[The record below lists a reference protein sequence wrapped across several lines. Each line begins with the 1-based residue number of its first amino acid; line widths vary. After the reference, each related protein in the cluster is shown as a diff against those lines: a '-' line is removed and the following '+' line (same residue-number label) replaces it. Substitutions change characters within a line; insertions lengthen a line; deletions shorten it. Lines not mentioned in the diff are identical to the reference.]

1 MLPRSLPRR
10 LRGAVLAAC
19 LMAAGLLYGQ
29 QTDDEPPA
37 LTASSWY
44 LIEYAGG
51 AVLAQTDAA
60 SRHEPG
66 DLVKIMTAFTALD
79 ALSADGSA
87 LVLDAPVQV
96 SDAAVR
102 AGGARMFLEPG
113 SEVSLGDVLRGI
125 IVQSSNDAAV
135 ALAEHVAGTE
145 QAFVERMNTLAR
157 SLGMRE
163 SRFLD
168 TTGILE
174 GQSISARDAAL
185 LAREM
190 IARFPDQYHWYG
202 QRDFTWRDVTR
213 HSNNP
218 LLWRDSSVDG
228 LAAARH
234 HNDGGYALVGSAE
247 RAGARLIAVVMGG
260 KDPES
265 RSEGGQ
271 ALLDYGFRHFE
282 THLLY
287 RAGDSLGSVRVWMGA
302 GNEVQLSVAEDFY
315 VTIPRGR
322 YGDLAAQMQLL
333 SPLRA
338 PLPAGTVVGEA
349 QVLLDGDQLVSL
361 PVVTLDTME
370 AGGFWRRLS
379 DRVSLWWQ

>member
-1 MLPRSLPRR
+1 MPLRSLPRR
-10 LRGAVLAAC
+10 LRGAVLAVC
-19 LMAAGLLYGQ
+19 LMSPGLLPGQ
-29 QTDDEPPA
+29 QAEDAPPELKA
-37 LTASSWY
+37 RSWY
-44 LIEYAGG
+44 LVEYAGG
-51 AVLAQTDAA
+51 AVLAESDAA

-66 DLVKIMTAFTALD
+66 DLVKVMTALTALD
-79 ALSADGSA
+79 ALDPDGA
-87 LVLDAPVQV
+87 GPVLETPVQV
-96 SDAAVR
+96 SAAAVR
-102 AGGARMFLEPG
+102 AGGARMFLEPD

-135 ALAEHVAGTE
+135 ALAEHVAGSE
-145 QAFVERMNTLAR
+145 EAFVERMNTLAR

-168 TTGILE
+168 TTGIVD

-190 IARFPDQYHWYG
+190 IARFPGQYRWYG
-202 QRDFTWRDVTR
+202 EREFTWRDVTR

-228 LAAARH
+228 LAATRH
-234 HNDGGYALVGSAE
+234 HGDGGYALVSSAE

-260 KDPES
+260 EDPES
-265 RSEGGQ
+265 RNEGGQ
-271 ALLDYGFRHFE
+271 ALLDYGFRRFE

-287 RAGDSLGSVRVWMGA
+287 RAGDSLGSVRVWMGD
-302 GNEVQLSVAEDFY
+302 GNEVQLTVAEDFY
-315 VTIPRGR
+315 VTVPRGR
-322 YGDLAAQMQLL
+322 YGDLTAQMQLL

-349 QVLLDGDQLVSL
+349 QVLLEGEQLVSL